1 MKRAIEP
8 LSVENDLSFHV
19 FVFGSLFLGIK
30 IFFFHSLSHTHSII
44 SYVFGIIILT
54 SYQSNDNPEKDE
66 KASEHKYHLHN
77 IGRLDGVRNV
87 ERQID
92 QGS

>member
-1 MKRAIEP
+1 M
-8 LSVENDLSFHV
+8 ENDLSLFV
-19 FVFGSLFLGIK
+19 FVFGSLFLSIK
-30 IFFFHSLSHTHSII
+30 ILFFYSLSDTHSII
-44 SYVFGIIILT
+44 SYVFGIIILA
-54 SYQSNDNPEKDE
+54 SYQSDDNPEKDE